1 MNLDRS
7 SGILLHPTSFPSLDG
22 IGDLGPQAF
31 YWIDFLKA
39 AGCSLWQILPLGPT
53 GYGDSPYQ
61 SFSSF
66 AGNPY
71 LISSIT
77 LYDEGL
83 LAADDFMDRPNFPER
98 SVDFGKAIQWKLTL
112 LDRAF
117 ENFMRDFDSY
127 AKDFQKFTTE
137 NKYWLEEYALFMA
150 IKDTHDGVS
159 WLDWPA
165 DLRQRKPK
173 ALHEFKKEHQQQIDR
188 HLFYQF
194 MFFRQWANLKEY
206 ANQQGI
212 TIIGDVPIF
221 VSMDSSDVWSH
232 PELFFLDKDGHP
244 SVVAGVPPDYFSPT
258 GQLWGN
264 PLYNWSEHE
273 KTNYEWWIQRI
284 KSTLKSADLIR
295 MDHFRGFSG
304 YWEVPAGMPTAEKG
318 RWVKVNGEKFF
329 AKVKEELGE
338 LPFIAEDLG
347 EISQDVVDL
356 RDSLN
361 LPGMRILQFAFGDDA
376 RNPFLPHNYV
386 HNCVAYTGTH
396 DNDTSIGWYQTANE
410 KERDYARKY
419 LSTNGMDI
427 AWRMVDCVFSSVAV
441 FALAP
446 LQDILQQGKEA
457 RMNFPGK
464 SAGNWKYQ
472 FASNDLTPDLA
483 IRIRQLNIQYNRIPA
498 INRIPLEKPDIAYE
512 AE

>member
-31 YWIDFLKA
+31 YWVDFLKA
-39 AGCSLWQILPLGPT
+39 AGCSLWQVLPLGPT

-66 AGNPY
+66 AGNLY

-83 LAADDFMDRPNFPER
+83 LSADDFTDRPSFPER
-98 SVDFGKAIQWKLTL
+98 SVDFGKAIKWKITL
-112 LDRAF
+112 LHRAF
-117 ENFMRDFDSY
+117 ENFKRDFDSY
-127 AKDFQKFTTE
+127 AKEYRKFVAD
-137 NKYWLEEYALFMA
+137 NKYWLDDYVLFMA
-150 IKDTHDGVS
+150 IKDIHNGVS

-165 DLRQRKPK
+165 DLRQRKAK
-173 ALHEFKKEHQQQIDR
+173 ALRDFKKEHQEQVDR

-194 MFFRQWANLKEY
+194 TFFRQWANLKEY

-232 PELFFLDKDGHP
+232 PELFFLGKDAHP
-244 SVVAGVPPDYFSPT
+244 TVVAGVPPDYFSPT

-264 PLYNWSEHE
+264 PLYKWAEHE
-273 KTNYEWWIQRI
+273 KSDYEWWIQRV
-284 KSTLKSADLIR
+284 KASLKTADLIR

-329 AKVKEELGE
+329 AKLQEELGE

-356 RDSLN
+356 RDSLG
-361 LPGMRILQFAFGDDA
+361 LPGMRILQFAFGDDS
-376 RNPFLPHNYV
+376 RNLFLPHNYI
-386 HNCVAYTGTH
+386 HNCIAYTGTH
-396 DNDTSIGWYQTANE
+396 DNDTTIGWYQTATE
-410 KERDYARKY
+410 KEKDYARKY
-419 LSTNGMDI
+419 LSTNGLDI
-427 AWRMVDCVFSSVAV
+427 AWRMVNCVFSSVAV

-498 INRIPLEKPDIAYE
+498 INRVPLEKPDITYE
-512 AE
+512 TE